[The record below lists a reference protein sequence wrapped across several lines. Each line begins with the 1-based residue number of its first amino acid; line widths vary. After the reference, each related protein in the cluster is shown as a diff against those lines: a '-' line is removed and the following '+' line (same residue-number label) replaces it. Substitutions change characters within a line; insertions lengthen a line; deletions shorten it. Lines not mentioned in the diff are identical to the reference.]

1 MTYVAVVISYF
12 TTRRRTFY
20 AFPLT
25 QHLQNFCT
33 QHLKRADSKHARRRV
48 LNPEYYLQMFGG
60 CSAEKWKFHNGLT
73 FSGRKFS
80 ANTYVRGNTY
90 ETPSCAFQI
99 SSLLFAHLGKRKAK
113 NYRTIFHS
121 SSNPDIASRNQI
133 RKYAT
138 GTAVTG
144 NIQLRPCL
152 HAYWPPLEF
161 PRMPRIH
168 PRLLL
173 FAYTSPQSL
182 ERLHDVAFHI
192 SREK

>member
-1 MTYVAVVISYF
+1 M
-12 TTRRRTFY
+12 
-20 AFPLT
+20 
-25 QHLQNFCT
+25 
-33 QHLKRADSKHARRRV
+33 
-48 LNPEYYLQMFGG
+48 
-60 CSAEKWKFHNGLT
+60 
-73 FSGRKFS
+73 
-80 ANTYVRGNTY
+80 Y
-90 ETPSCAFQI
+90 ETSSCAFQI
-99 SSLLFAHLGKRKAK
+99 LSLLFIYLEKRKAK
-113 NYRTIFHS
+113 TITIFHS

-144 NIQLRPCL
+144 NIQLRLCL

-182 ERLHDVAFHI
+182 ERLHDVASHI
-192 SREK
+192 TTRNKVCSRYLKFPQIFVVKTR